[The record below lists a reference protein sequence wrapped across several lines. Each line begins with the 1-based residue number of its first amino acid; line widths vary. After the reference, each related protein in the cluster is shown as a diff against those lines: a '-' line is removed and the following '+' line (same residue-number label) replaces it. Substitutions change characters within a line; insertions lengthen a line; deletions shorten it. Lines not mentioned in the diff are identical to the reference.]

1 MSTVGTVIDRTVRQL
16 MSGTVEERNKTVS
29 AITAT
34 ATSVSFQY
42 DLSGIRPGGVIQID
56 SELMYVWEISAGA
69 KSVTVERGWNGTTAA
84 AHVASSVATVDPKF
98 PRAQILEAI
107 NAELDDLASPVNG
120 LFQIKTMEMNYNG
133 SDIMVNLPTT
143 DKIIDL
149 ISVTVRF
156 ISTDY
161 PKIRRVRLIRDLPS
175 DDFNSGC
182 AIRFDEE
189 VRAGRMV
196 VVYKTPFIN
205 VTTEA
210 QNVQNISGL
219 PTSCEDIL
227 IMGAQIRL
235 VNPREVKRNFTES
248 QGDTRRP
255 EEVPSGSV
263 GNSITNLLRMRRD
276 RITSEAAKLARQYPT
291 FLSRT

>member
-42 DLSGIRPGGVIQID
+42 DLGGIRPGGVIQID
-56 SELMYVWEISAGA
+56 SELMYVWEIFAGS

-107 NAELDDLASPVNG
+107 NAELDDLASPMNG

-149 ISVTVRF
+149 ISVSVRF

-210 QNVQNISGL
+210 QNVQNIAGL